1 MNFLHEKYQLQAF
14 LLKILPRGWK
24 CRLSLSFFALSIH
37 LWNLAATRGQWIRR
51 FLSRSVSHSRIFV
64 CISVFIN
71 FSFFRYNSFFW
82 KLLQICPY
90 LSQAH
95 TLCPLALQYA
105 ELSPKSEAFLQF
117 RHLTYTISG
126 LTFFGILM
134 VTSAFFWLPHL
145 RIQPGVSIRCIK
157 SKKNILQGE

>member
-1 MNFLHEKYQLQAF
+1 M
-14 LLKILPRGWK
+14 KILPRGWK
-24 CRLSLSFFALSIH
+24 CRLSSSFFALSIH
-37 LWNLAATRGQWIRR
+37 LWNLAATRGQWMRR
-51 FLSRSVSHSRIFV
+51 FLSRSASHSRIFL
-64 CISVFIN
+64 CISVFIEIM
-71 FSFFRYNSFFW
+71 FFEFFNIFHNYFFK

-105 ELSPKSEAFLQF
+105 ELSPKPEAFLQF